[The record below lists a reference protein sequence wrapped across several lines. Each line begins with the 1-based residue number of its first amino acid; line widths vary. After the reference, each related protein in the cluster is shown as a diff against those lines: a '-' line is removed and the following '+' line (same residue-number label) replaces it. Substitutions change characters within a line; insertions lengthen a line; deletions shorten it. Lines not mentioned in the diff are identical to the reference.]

1 MLVRN
6 KLHSLRPLIRVSQGL
21 GLTFPREREREI
33 DRESVWE
40 TQRETKA
47 EEEERETERETE
59 RERERERDRERE
71 RLTDYNKIKRIF
83 CIDFCYNI

>member
-21 GLTFPREREREI
+21 GLTFPREREGDRQRECVG
-33 DRESVWE
+33 D
-40 TQRETKA
+40 TQRERQRQRKK
-47 EEEERETERETE
+47 
-59 RERERERDRERE
+59 RERRRERDRGRERE

-83 CIDFCYNI
+83 CIDFCNSI